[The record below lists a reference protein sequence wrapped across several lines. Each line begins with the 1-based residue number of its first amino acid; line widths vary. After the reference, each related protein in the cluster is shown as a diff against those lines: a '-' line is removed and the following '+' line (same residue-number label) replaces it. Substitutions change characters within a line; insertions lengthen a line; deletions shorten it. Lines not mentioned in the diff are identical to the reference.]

1 MTDDVT
7 THQCFVVYSCKFK
20 FQSFRNLSQH
30 SPKSLQSNET
40 VVKKTNNF
48 LIKGNKIKARDFLR
62 GKPSGTMLLPCYYS
76 LLSIGMSNTLNQHPL
91 GSAVCIATSIQ
102 NF

>member
-40 VVKKTNNF
+40 VVKKKNNF
-48 LIKGNKIKARDFLR
+48 LIKGNKIKA
-62 GKPSGTMLLPCYYS
+62 
-76 LLSIGMSNTLNQHPL
+76 
-91 GSAVCIATSIQ
+91 
-102 NF
+102 

>member
-1 MTDDVT
+1 M
-7 THQCFVVYSCKFK
+7 K
-20 FQSFRNLSQH
+20 L
-30 SPKSLQSNET
+30 LL
-40 VVKKTNNF
+40 KKQDNF

-62 GKPSGTMLLPCYYS
+62 GKNRLEQCYYS